1 MWIYHQP
8 QFLQTPADDLTGG
21 HLPAQTIHQPPSLA
35 DPVSGATAQLYAF
48 AGSALRTYGPA
59 AYAAGAALMHA
70 NQGSTSNRP
79 NAASSSS
86 YNNKPADINPPAP
99 ENYIRER
106 TVSYSKAQSQAS
118 KKRQMEMTA
127 QLSSL
132 PPPPGSSNSSGSD
145 SHSSSSS
152 SFASVSSP
160 PPVRAQQPRSVSSTL
175 PSGTATSSRSSL
187 RSNNGGGPGGFA
199 FEQINQDD
207 YKDYPAVTNEA
218 MRPPMESP
226 GGTRRGSNWWFW
238 KGEEGNGA
246 PPPLPP
252 SEEERNRGKKNE

>member
-1 MWIYHQP
+1 
-8 QFLQTPADDLTGG
+8 
-21 HLPAQTIHQPPSLA
+21 
-35 DPVSGATAQLYAF
+35 
-48 AGSALRTYGPA
+48 
-59 AYAAGAALMHA
+59 MHA
-70 NQGSTSNRP
+70 NERSTSNRP

-86 YNNKPADINPPAP
+86 YNGKPADINPPAP
-99 ENYIRER
+99 EDYVRER
-106 TVSYSKAQSQAS
+106 TVSYSKAQGQAS

-132 PPPPGSSNSSGSD
+132 PLPPGSSNSSGSD

-152 SFASVSSP
+152 FASVSSP
-160 PPVRAQQPRSVSSTL
+160 PPARSQQPRSVSSTL

-187 RSNNGGGPGGFA
+187 RSNNAGGPGGFA

-218 MRPPMESP
+218 MRPPMDSP

-238 KGEEGNGA
+238 KGEEGSGG
-246 PPPLPP
+246 PPPLQ
-252 SEEERNRGKKNE
+252 SEEEKNRGKKNE